1 MKRRRKRIDKFKVA
15 SALLS
20 LAIVGALVF
29 GIVSVVNNIK
39 DNAKRN
45 YNVTEHGTN
54 EVIERESEQETKVL
68 QRETREYSTQ
78 PATVI
83 EAPTKIAMPEQV
95 QSMPAPQP
103 VVAPSAAKTQFSFG
117 EKDELMWPV
126 KGDLVLKYNMEA
138 TIYFPTLQQYKCNP
152 AIAIGSEVGTKVM
165 AAASGKVIEISS
177 NEETGTTVVMD
188 IGDGYRLTYGQLANI
203 AVKEGSVCMA
213 GDVIG
218 TVAEPTAYY
227 VVEGANLY
235 FAMEK
240 DGLSVDP
247 TIFLAE

>member
-1 MKRRRKRIDKFKVA
+1 MKRRKRIDKFKVA
-15 SALLS
+15 SAVLS

-45 YNVTEHGTN
+45 YNISEFG
-54 EVIERESEQETKVL
+54 RDEQETQTEAKLLQYEPETETLPPVIIEGPTKV
-68 QRETREYSTQ
+68 QVETMSL
-78 PATVI
+78 PP
-83 EAPTKIAMPEQV
+83 APTT
-95 QSMPAPQP
+95 APQP
-103 VVAPSAAKTQFSFG
+103 VVAPSAAKAQFSFSENDVLG
-117 EKDELMWPV
+117 WPV
-126 KGDLVLKYNMEA
+126 KGELVLKYNMES

-152 AIAIGSEVGTKVM
+152 AIVIGASEGTQVK
-165 AAASGKVIEISS
+165 AAAAGKVLKVTA

-188 IGDGYRLTYGQLANI
+188 IGGGYKLTYGQLKDL

-218 TVAEPTAYY
+218 TINKPSAYY

-247 TIFLAE
+247 TVFLAE